1 MKAIRMHAQGGAE
14 VLKYEDVTDPTPAAG
29 QVLVQIEAA
38 GLNFIDIYK
47 RSGLY
52 KMPLPAIIGQEA
64 AGVVKALGAG
74 VTGFKAGDRVAF
86 NGLDGSYAQYQ
97 AVPAD
102 KLVPMPAGIDSRTAA
117 AVLLQGMTAHYLV
130 NDTYPLKPGDTCL
143 LHAAAGGVGLLLI
156 QMAKMRGARV
166 IGTVST
172 ADKAKLARE
181 AGADEVINYA
191 TQDFE
196 AETRSITGG
205 RGVQV
210 VYDSVGK
217 ATFDKSLNCLA
228 PRGLM
233 ALFGT
238 ASGPVPPVDIN
249 QLGPKGSLFIT
260 RPNLVHH
267 TLTRADLLKRSGE
280 VFEMVRSGKLKVK
293 IDQTWP
299 LSQAADAHRKLES
312 RASTGKLL
320 LIL

>member
-1 MKAIRMHAQGGAE
+1 
-14 VLKYEDVTDPTPAAG
+14 
-29 QVLVQIEAA
+29 
-38 GLNFIDIYK
+38 
-47 RSGLY
+47 
-52 KMPLPAIIGQEA
+52 
-64 AGVVKALGAG
+64 
-74 VTGFKAGDRVAF
+74 
-86 NGLDGSYAQYQ
+86 
-97 AVPAD
+97 
-102 KLVPMPAGIDSRTAA
+102 
-117 AVLLQGMTAHYLV
+117 
-130 NDTYPLKPGDTCL
+130 
-143 LHAAAGGVGLLLI
+143 
-156 QMAKMRGARV
+156 
-166 IGTVST
+166 
-172 ADKAKLARE
+172 
-181 AGADEVINYA
+181 
-191 TQDFE
+191 
-196 AETRSITGG
+196 
-205 RGVQV
+205 
-210 VYDSVGK
+210 VGK